1 MRISDWSSDVCSSDL
16 VLIDWPQ
23 SIARM
28 ERHECL
34 TGELVNRQAISI
46 DAENRIG
53 GHDVANAARCNDVH
67 RNGRGDVGQAREAK
81 TAQTLRNNPP
91 RGNERTGD
99 WLHEHG
105 LREDRKRSSEG
116 NGRSLRV
123 GFEGRRNK

>member
-16 VLIDWPQ
+16 

-67 RNGRGDVGQAREAK
+67 RTGRGDVGQAREAK
-81 TAQTLRNNPP
+81 TA
-91 RGNERTGD
+91 ERKPVLQG
-99 WLHEHG
+99 E
-105 LREDRKRSSEG
+105 SVPV
-116 NGRSLRV
+116 RV
-123 GFEGRRNK
+123 EMGGRRLIKEKK